1 MKKIA
6 AAATCVLLALAP
18 ARAADFALETLPA
31 AESASAP
38 IGALAAPG
46 AAALVSPPAL
56 FAAPLPAPAPP
67 LFAAPAAAP
76 APAASAAAAATLS
89 AAAAPLSEPSAA
101 PALPSRAA
109 PDAPDASAAPDA
121 ADASALFDGA
131 RRGERRFW
139 APLAAVA
146 LLHPASSTFHE
157 LGHYL
162 ASRAVGR
169 RAVLR
174 IDKVLVSDMDSLSY
188 PERLL
193 ISLAGPGFN
202 FLLAAAA
209 AVAAFAAAGPWPIIL
224 AAYAGLNVFF
234 GATNLVP
241 NRPSFLARAAG
252 ESGVSDGAHAR
263 EEWRAWRAARSAPGT
278 WDWNELAGDDRRVSA
293 AEESGPS
300 LDERLAGLVAP
311 DADRAAI
318 ADAVRAADALAPR
331 FAALSPEEL
340 RGATAALRR
349 RRKSGESLD
358 ALAPEALAAA
368 REACARALGKRPYA
382 EQLMA
387 AAALHRGL
395 VVEQKTGEGKT
406 LAIGMAAY
414 LDALDGPVDV
424 HTFNSYLAV
433 RDAAEIGRPL
443 ALLGLKVGALD
454 GRSEAYLFSG
464 RRDSPRHAEEQALV
478 RLSARALFD
487 EADVVY
493 GHTNAFIFTELF
505 DQDAAARSATARASR
520 PKRFALVDEADAA
533 MMEEAN
539 NDFRIVAKAPRDA
552 VDYRFLY
559 GLTAAWKPGEDFAVD
574 ERDRSVLL
582 LPKAVEF
589 LAALRA
595 ADPSLPGADRLE
607 VYARSALK
615 ARLVLK
621 LDRDYA
627 VVQDEIVILDAHT
640 GRLLHGRTWEDGL
653 SRFVEIKEGLKTEGD
668 DRLSSHMSLDAYFG
682 LYDKAAGVTGTLAGA
697 DAEFEAVFGLRAA
710 RVPPHRPSRRVD
722 RPDRL
727 FRTRDAKLDA
737 LLADALAAGRAGRP
751 VLIGAQDV
759 AESALLARR
768 LDAAGEK
775 YGLLN
780 GLQSDESA
788 VVARAGLPGALTV
801 ATQLAGRG
809 TDIKLDARARDAG
822 GLLVLLTTMSDS
834 PRVDL
839 QYRGRAGRQGDPG
852 ESRLYVSLE
861 DEVLARRATDAERD
875 ALAASLSADGAD
887 ASPAA
892 DALLREIQ
900 RRAERDDAALRASL
914 RGRDRVLAPS
924 RARYFARR
932 ALWRALPLPF
942 KSAVLTALH
951 VGWGDFLAAHE
962 DAWRGGGPGPSAEE
976 TARLFETRT
985 LRPALAALLPQKLAA
1000 AAVRAAGS
1008 AVAEFFRD
1016 TFYARAFSWAARR
1029 TVAPAAGFVFAQA
1042 GRVLAAARLRAA
1054 AAAMMRRALALR
1066 PDDWRTRQRLAAAY
1080 FALGRHS
1087 EAAREF
1093 QALLES
1099 FWRRRQQFT
1108 SAQRS
1113 VMEKAIENMA
1123 VSLTA
1128 RAEGAEAAA
1137 RARDLNLA
1145 FELDPTDA
1153 RRRAAVASL
1162 KPLTTAQ
1169 REAVQTMPPYMDLVY
1184 LDMARTAIDA
1194 ANYKNAKNYFSRV
1207 IAMDPSLVTAYA
1219 GRAYANRQLG
1229 ETAAA
1234 ADDIFAA
1241 LRLRLLGTRQFE
1253 NMRLVYSRR
1262 AGVSLDAARLDEA
1275 FAALR
1280 AGETAA
1286 EPPAAGEEAAE
1297 QARSQWR
1304 SGRARLNAGDA
1315 RGAVA
1320 WFDRALSRD
1329 PRFARA
1335 YDDRGIARSRLGD
1348 LRGAYEDFADSLLWE
1363 VLDGGT
1369 WNNLIVGHTTRA
1381 QWTPAPGALAAFV
1394 ARLKRL

>member
-1 MKKIA
+1 
-6 AAATCVLLALAP
+6 
-18 ARAADFALETLPA
+18 
-31 AESASAP
+31 
-38 IGALAAPG
+38 
-46 AAALVSPPAL
+46 
-56 FAAPLPAPAPP
+56 
-67 LFAAPAAAP
+67 
-76 APAASAAAAATLS
+76 
-89 AAAAPLSEPSAA
+89 
-101 PALPSRAA
+101 
-109 PDAPDASAAPDA
+109 
-121 ADASALFDGA
+121 
-131 RRGERRFW
+131 
-139 APLAAVA
+139 
-146 LLHPASSTFHE
+146 
-157 LGHYL
+157 
-162 ASRAVGR
+162 
-169 RAVLR
+169 
-174 IDKVLVSDMDSLSY
+174 
-188 PERLL
+188 
-193 ISLAGPGFN
+193 
-202 FLLAAAA
+202 
-209 AVAAFAAAGPWPIIL
+209 
-224 AAYAGLNVFF
+224 
-234 GATNLVP
+234 
-241 NRPSFLARAAG
+241 
-252 ESGVSDGAHAR
+252 
-263 EEWRAWRAARSAPGT
+263 
-278 WDWNELAGDDRRVSA
+278 
-293 AEESGPS
+293 
-300 LDERLAGLVAP
+300 
-311 DADRAAI
+311 
-318 ADAVRAADALAPR
+318 
-331 FAALSPEEL
+331 
-340 RGATAALRR
+340 
-349 RRKSGESLD
+349 
-358 ALAPEALAAA
+358 
-368 REACARALGKRPYA
+368 
-382 EQLMA
+382 
-387 AAALHRGL
+387 
-395 VVEQKTGEGKT
+395 
-406 LAIGMAAY
+406 
-414 LDALDGPVDV
+414 
-424 HTFNSYLAV
+424 
-433 RDAAEIGRPL
+433 
-443 ALLGLKVGALD
+443 
-454 GRSEAYLFSG
+454 
-464 RRDSPRHAEEQALV
+464 
-478 RLSARALFD
+478 
-487 EADVVY
+487 
-493 GHTNAFIFTELF
+493 
-505 DQDAAARSATARASR
+505 
-520 PKRFALVDEADAA
+520 
-533 MMEEAN
+533 
-539 NDFRIVAKAPRDA
+539 
-552 VDYRFLY
+552 
-559 GLTAAWKPGEDFAVD
+559 
-574 ERDRSVLL
+574 
-582 LPKAVEF
+582 
-589 LAALRA
+589 
-595 ADPSLPGADRLE
+595 
-607 VYARSALK
+607 
-615 ARLVLK
+615 
-621 LDRDYA
+621 
-627 VVQDEIVILDAHT
+627 
-640 GRLLHGRTWEDGL
+640 
-653 SRFVEIKEGLKTEGD
+653 
-668 DRLSSHMSLDAYFG
+668 
-682 LYDKAAGVTGTLAGA
+682 
-697 DAEFEAVFGLRAA
+697 
-710 RVPPHRPSRRVD
+710 
-722 RPDRL
+722 
-727 FRTRDAKLDA
+727 
-737 LLADALAAGRAGRP
+737 

-1054 AAAMMRRALALR
+1054 
-1066 PDDWRTRQRLAAAY
+1066 
-1080 FALGRHS
+1080 
-1087 EAAREF
+1087 
-1093 QALLES
+1093 
-1099 FWRRRQQFT
+1099 
-1108 SAQRS
+1108 
-1113 VMEKAIENMA
+1113 
-1123 VSLTA
+1123 
-1128 RAEGAEAAA
+1128 
-1137 RARDLNLA
+1137 
-1145 FELDPTDA
+1145 
-1153 RRRAAVASL
+1153 VASL